1 MNEFQ
6 VDKLR
11 VRRAFDRAARTYAQH
26 ARLQALVRDE
36 MLMRLH
42 GLKIEPHT
50 VVDMGC
56 GSGEA
61 VRVLR
66 QRYPRARVVGLD
78 FSSGMLQEASRW
90 RPWVRKPMWLCGD
103 MERLPLRDASVD
115 LLFSSLSV
123 QWGNDLAATFSEA
136 RRVLKP
142 GGVFMFS
149 TLGPD
154 TLKELR
160 AAWRSADGGQHAHV
174 NMFLDMHDVG
184 DALLRVG
191 LRDPVMDVER
201 MTLRYA
207 DVDAIMRSLKGIGA
221 QNSTQGR
228 ARGLT
233 TRTRLLRVCEA
244 YEEWRGGD
252 GLLPVTYEVVHGLA
266 WGGEAGRFYADAAG
280 EVKVPLHAL
289 LGRTKK

>member
-1 MNEFQ
+1 VNEFR
-6 VDKLR
+6 VDKSR
-11 VRRAFDRAARTYAQH
+11 VLRAFDRAAKTYAQH

-36 MLMRLH
+36 MLARLQ
-42 GLKIEPHT
+42 GLKIEPQT

-90 RPWVRKPMWLCGD
+90 RPWVRKPLWVCGD

-123 QWGNDLAATFSEA
+123 QWGNDLAETFAEA

-142 GGVFMFS
+142 DGVLVFS
-149 TLGPD
+149 SLGPD

-160 AAWRSADGGQHAHV
+160 AAWQSADDGHHAHV
-174 NMFLDMHDVG
+174 NMFYDMHDVG

-201 MTLRYA
+201 VTLGYP
-207 DVDAIMRSLKGIGA
+207 DVESIMRGLKGIGA
-221 QNSTQGR
+221 QNNMQGR

-233 TRTRLLRVCEA
+233 AKTRLLHLREA
-244 YEEWRGGD
+244 YEFRRGDD

-266 WGGEAGRFYADAAG
+266 WGGEAGRFYANSAG

-289 LGRTKK
+289 LGRAKK